1 MKKLSLNE
9 VIKKYNLLILLL
21 IFIAISTAL
30 SSDFLTVGN
39 FFNLLQQAS
48 IPGIVAIGM
57 TLVILL
63 GGIDLSVGS
72 VLAFSG
78 MITSMIVE
86 AMPGMTGM
94 ILGCVAGLLIGG
106 IMGII
111 TGVLIARLKLPD
123 FIASLAMMEVARG
136 AALLTTSG
144 NPVFGLS
151 EEFHVI
157 GGGFLFGR
165 VAISGIFWIVL
176 TVIFFLVLKYTVFGR
191 SLFAIGGNREAAML
205 SGIKTRRNYAITY
218 MLCGLLSG
226 FAGILTAS
234 WMSTGQPTAGTGYE
248 LDAIAAS
255 VIGGASLSGGMG
267 SVAGTFG
274 GVFLLRIITNIFN
287 LVGLPSYYQRIA
299 KGIIIIFALLL
310 NMFVSAN
317 RKKKVVGTD
326 QKSASQAIMPATN
339 QHC

>member
-1 MKKLSLNE
+1 MKKNVTLNTI
-9 VIKKYNLLILLL
+9 IKKYNLVILLA
-21 IFIAISTAL
+21 IFIVISAIL
-30 SSDFLTVGN
+30 SPNFLTMGN
-39 FFNLLQQAS
+39 FLNLLLQAS

-78 MITSMIVE
+78 MMTSIIVE
-86 AMPGMTGM
+86 RMGGDTPA
-94 ILGCVAGLLIGG
+94 IIVGCAAGLAIGAA
-106 IMGII
+106 MGLV
-111 TGVLIARLKLPD
+111 TGVLIAKFGLPD
-123 FIASLAMMEVARG
+123 FIASLAMMEIARG

-151 EEFHVI
+151 KKFHVL
-157 GGGFLFGR
+157 GGGFVFGK
-165 VAISGIFWIVL
+165 VAISGIFWIILTIAFVL
-176 TVIFFLVLKYTVFGR
+176 ILKYTVFGR

-205 SGIKTRRNYAITY
+205 SGIKTKRNYVMTY
-218 MLCGLLSG
+218 MISGLLAG

-234 WMSTGQPTAGTGYE
+234 WMSTGQPTAGDGYE

-255 VIGGASLSGGMG
+255 VIGGASLSGGIG

-299 KGIIIIFALLL
+299 KGVIIVFALLL
-310 NMFVSAN
+310 NRFVAKES
-317 RKKKVVGTD
+317 KKK
-326 QKSASQAIMPATN
+326 
-339 QHC
+339 

>member
-1 MKKLSLNE
+1 MKKDISVNE
-9 VIKKYNLLILLL
+9 IIKKYNLVILL
-21 IFIAISTAL
+21 IVFIVISTIL
-30 SSDFLTVGN
+30 SPDFLTVGN

-78 MITSMIVE
+78 MVTSMIVE
-86 AMPGMTGM
+86 RTGGTMGGILFGCIAGLAMGGAMGLIT
-94 ILGCVAGLLIGG
+94 GLLIS
-106 IMGII
+106 
-111 TGVLIARLKLPD
+111 RLSLPD
-123 FIASLAMMEVARG
+123 FIASLAMMEIARG

-151 EEFHVI
+151 AGFHVL
-157 GGGFLFGR
+157 GGGFVFGKL
-165 VAISGIFWIVL
+165 AISGIFWIAL
-176 TVIFFLVLKYTVFGR
+176 TIIFALVLKYSVFGR

-205 SGIKTRRNYAITY
+205 SGIKTKRNYAITY
-218 MLCGLLSG
+218 MLSGLLAG

-234 WMSTGQPTAGTGYE
+234 WMSTGQPTAGDGYE

-255 VIGGASLSGGMG
+255 VIGGASLSGGIG
-267 SVAGTFG
+267 SIAGTFG

-299 KGIIIIFALLL
+299 KGIIIIIALLL
-310 NMFVSAN
+310 NHFVSQDN
-317 RKKKVVGTD
+317 KKK
-326 QKSASQAIMPATN
+326 SAKE
-339 QHC
+339 

>member
-1 MKKLSLNE
+1 MKKN
-9 VIKKYNLLILLL
+9 VTVNTIIKKYNLVILLA
-21 IFIAISTAL
+21 IFIVISAIL
-30 SSDFLTVGN
+30 SPNFLTLGN
-39 FFNLLQQAS
+39 FLNLLLQAS

-78 MITSMIVE
+78 MMTSIVVE
-86 AMPGMTGM
+86 RMGGDTPAIIVGCAVGLAIGAAM
-94 ILGCVAGLLIGG
+94 GLV
-106 IMGII
+106 
-111 TGVLIARLKLPD
+111 TGVLIAKFGLPD
-123 FIASLAMMEVARG
+123 FIASLAMMEIARG

-151 EEFHVI
+151 EKFHVL
-157 GGGFLFGR
+157 GGGFVFGK
-165 VAISGIFWIVL
+165 VAVSGIFWIVL
-176 TVIFFLVLKYTVFGR
+176 TIAFVLILKYTVFGR

-205 SGIKTRRNYAITY
+205 SGIKTKRNYVMTY
-218 MLCGLLSG
+218 MISGLLAG

-234 WMSTGQPTAGTGYE
+234 WMSTGQPTAGDGYE

-255 VIGGASLSGGMG
+255 VIGGASLSGGIG

-299 KGIIIIFALLL
+299 KGVIIVFALLL
-310 NMFVSAN
+310 NRFVAKES
-317 RKKKVVGTD
+317 KKK
-326 QKSASQAIMPATN
+326 
-339 QHC
+339 

>member
-1 MKKLSLNE
+1 MKEKVDLKYI
-9 VIKKYNLLILLL
+9 VKKYNLIMLLIL
-21 IFIAISTAL
+21 FIIISTVL
-30 SSDFLTVGN
+30 SPNFLTPNN

-78 MITSMIVE
+78 MITSMIVNHYSGST
-86 AMPGMTGM
+86 MGM
-94 ILGCVAGLLIGG
+94 ILGCLVGLLLSSA
-106 IMGII
+106 MGLF
-111 TGVLIARLKLPD
+111 TGVLISKFKLPD
-123 FIASLAMMEVARG
+123 FIASLAMMEIARG

-144 NPVFGLS
+144 NPVFGLGDS
-151 EEFHVI
+151 FHVL
-157 GGGFLFGR
+157 GGGFIFGK
-165 VAISGIFWIVL
+165 VAISGIFWIIL
-176 TVIFFLVLKYTVFGR
+176 TIIFALILKYTVFGR
-191 SLFAIGGNREAAML
+191 SLFAIGGNKEAAML
-205 SGIKTRRNYAITY
+205 SGFKTERNYMFTY
-218 MLCGLLSG
+218 TICALLAG

-234 WMSTGQPTAGTGYE
+234 WMSTGQPTAGNGYE

-274 GVFLLRIITNIFN
+274 GVFLLQIITNIFN

-299 KGIIIIFALLL
+299 KGIIIILALLL
-310 NMFVSAN
+310 NKFVSREKA
-317 RKKKVVGTD
+317 R
-326 QKSASQAIMPATN
+326 
-339 QHC
+339 